1 MMKNNINDCINRQ
14 AAADVRKAI
23 EILEG
28 LAVPIH
34 ALAAFDMAISALKA
48 QSADG
53 DCITDEQAIEH
64 LQSTGWMQNHD
75 REMYESGL
83 REQLADDSGSYD
95 SLIPSEDTIS
105 RQAAIE
111 CLEHLSA
118 CDEPFVEIGTDDETF
133 IGKYE
138 AITEISDLPPAQPEQ
153 STAIQDI
160 LQYLDNVI
168 HPLVSPENWNVYSE
182 LHDMISNLPSAQP
195 ERKPGK
201 WVVTSEFE
209 DCRYAKCNQCNVTQV
224 FYYNK
229 PLTNY
234 CPNCGADMRERR
246 TDE

>member
-1 MMKNNINDCINRQ
+1 MMTID
-14 AAADVRKAI
+14 KAI
-23 EILEG
+23 DCNLNLLEFMKIENMFHPNCVF
-28 LAVPIH
+28 ADDNFE
-34 ALAAFDMAISALKA
+34 ALEMANSALKA
-48 QSADG
+48 QSDK
-53 DCITDEQAIEH
+53 DKNVVTITDEQAIEH
-64 LQSTGWMQNHD
+64 LRSTGWMQNHD

-83 REQLADDSGSYD
+83 RKQLADDSRGYD
-95 SLIPSEDTIS
+95 ALIPSEDTIS
-105 RQAAIE
+105 RKAAIE

-138 AITEISDLPPAQPEQ
+138 AITEISDLPPAQPE
-153 STAIQDI
+153 
-160 LQYLDNVI
+160 
-168 HPLVSPENWNVYSE
+168 
-182 LHDMISNLPSAQP
+182 
-195 ERKPGK
+195 RKTGK